1 MESYLP
7 LVSFCTQTYNS
18 ARWIEELL
26 NCAYNQTYP
35 NLELIISDDCSTDN
49 TVQIIREWIKHNGDR
64 FSRCVLVSTAH
75 NLGYAGNK
83 ANAEK
88 QCKGDYIKSIDSDDL
103 IDSTFIEKAVN
114 MLEQRKEYSFLYTN
128 CTIINK
134 NGYV

>member
-1 MESYLP
+1 MDTDNKHIP

-26 NCAYNQTYP
+26 ECAKNQTYP
-35 NLELIISDDCSTDN
+35 NIELIISDDCSTDN
-49 TVQIIREWIKHNGDR
+49 TVHIIREWLAHNGDR
-64 FSRCVLVSTAH
+64 FSRYVLVSTPR

-103 IDSTFIEKAVN
+103 IDNTFH
-114 MLEQRKEYSFLYTN
+114 
-128 CTIINK
+128 
-134 NGYV
+134 